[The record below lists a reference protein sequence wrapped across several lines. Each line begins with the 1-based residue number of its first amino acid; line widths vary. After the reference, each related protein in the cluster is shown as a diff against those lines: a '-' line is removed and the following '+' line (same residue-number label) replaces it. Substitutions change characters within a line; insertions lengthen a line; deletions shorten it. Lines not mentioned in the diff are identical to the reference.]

1 MTVAV
6 RRTSCAPGIW
16 LTDVACTA
24 GPSDA
29 SFEESHPN
37 ACVALVTNG
46 GFGYRSS
53 EGSAALGPGSL
64 LLGNAGGSYTCTHA
78 VAGGDRCLSFAYSSS
93 VIEEVAE
100 SQGVSPRFRR
110 AALPA
115 SSALA
120 GLWAL
125 AASRSEGQGASL
137 EEVAIEVLGRAL
149 GSGGDDRRRP
159 LHFRDERRAV
169 EAMRAIDAG
178 ASESL
183 SLADMARR
191 AGLGRYHFLRAF
203 RAATGTTPH
212 QYLVAARLRRAARML
227 LERMPV
233 TEVAFESGFGD
244 LSNFIRT
251 FRRAT
256 GRSPRAFTAASRAA
270 RTRSRK
276 TAQEQVR
283 ATISTAT
290 RRA

>member
-6 RRTSCAPGIW
+6 RRTCCAPGIW

-24 GPSDA
+24 GPGDA
-29 SFEESHPN
+29 SFEEWHPN
-37 ACVALVTNG
+37 ACIALVTEG

-53 EGSAALGPGSL
+53 EGCAALGPGSL
-64 LLGNAGGSYTCTHA
+64 LLGNAASSYTCTHA

-93 VIEEVAE
+93 VMEEIAE
-100 SQGVSPRFRR
+100 SQGATPRFRR

-125 AASRSEGQGASL
+125 VASRSDGQGASL
-137 EEVAIEVLGRAL
+137 EEVAIEALGRAL
-149 GSGGDDRRRP
+149 GSGGDDRQRP
-159 LHFRDERRAV
+159 LSPRDERRAV

-178 ASESL
+178 ASEPL

-191 AGLGRYHFLRAF
+191 AGLTRYHFLRAF

-227 LERMPV
+227 LDRMPV

-256 GRSPRAFTAASRAA
+256 GRSPRAFTAAAQAAKTHSRPAG
-270 RTRSRK
+270 
-276 TAQEQVR
+276 QEPLR

>member
-1 MTVAV
+1 MED
-6 RRTSCAPGIW
+6 I
-16 LTDVACTA
+16 
-24 GPSDA
+24 
-29 SFEESHPN
+29 
-37 ACVALVTNG
+37 
-46 GFGYRSS
+46 
-53 EGSAALGPGSL
+53 
-64 LLGNAGGSYTCTHA
+64 
-78 VAGGDRCLSFAYSSS
+78 
-93 VIEEVAE
+93 AE
-100 SQGVSPRFRR
+100 SRCASPRFRR

-137 EEVAIEVLGRAL
+137 EEVAIEALGRAL
-149 GSGGDDRRRP
+149 GSGGEDRQRP
-159 LHFRDERRAV
+159 LSPHDERRAV

-227 LERMPV
+227 LARMPV

-256 GRSPRAFTAASRAA
+256 GRSPRAFTAAAHAA
-270 RTRSRK
+270 ETRSRA
-276 TAQEQVR
+276 TGQEQVR

-290 RRA
+290 RQA